1 MFDATVPYEME
12 VEERKEPKKKK
23 ARGQEADLVDE

>member
-1 MFDATVPYEME
+1 MSALRSEIGVK
-12 VEERKEPKKKK
+12 KEPKKKK